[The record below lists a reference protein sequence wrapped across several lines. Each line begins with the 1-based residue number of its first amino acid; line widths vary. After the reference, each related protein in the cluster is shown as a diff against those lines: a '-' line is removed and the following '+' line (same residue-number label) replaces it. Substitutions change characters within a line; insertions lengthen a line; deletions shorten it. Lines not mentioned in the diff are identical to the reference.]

1 MATKKP
7 TDVTGRMREQQLE
20 ENLEAM
26 QERAAE
32 MSMASATAAVR
43 LETEVIDATLP
54 DRQTVI
60 VDEVITV
67 GESNDSVEIRV
78 IETIENMTLGAG
90 NNFSFKPGQ
99 KYEVTRSVAE
109 HLKEKGY
116 LAANIELINEA
127 AGFPSAVSFI
137 KIFWP

>member
-20 ENLEAM
+20 DNLEAL
-26 QERAAE
+26 QERANE
-32 MSMASATAAVR
+32 MSMASATAAVK
-43 LETEVIDATLP
+43 LETEVIDATKP

-67 GESNDSVEIRV
+67 GKEEDSVEIRV
-78 IETIENMTLGAG
+78 IENIENMTLGAG
-90 NNFSFKPGQ
+90 NNYNFKAGQ
-99 KYEVTRSVAE
+99 KYKVTKQVAQ

-116 LAANIELINEA
+116 LAGVI
-127 AGFPSAVSFI
+127 
-137 KIFWP
+137 

>member
-43 LETEVIDATLP
+43 LETEVIDATRP

-90 NNFSFKPGQ
+90 NNYNFKAGQ
-99 KYEVTRSVAE
+99 KYKVTKQVAQ

-116 LAANIELINEA
+116 LAGVI
-127 AGFPSAVSFI
+127 
-137 KIFWP
+137 

>member
-7 TDVTGRMREQQLE
+7 TDVTGRIREQQLE

-32 MSMASATAAVR
+32 MSMASASAAVR
-43 LETEVIDATLP
+43 LETEVIDATKP
-54 DRQTVI
+54 DRQTII

-67 GESNDSVEIRV
+67 GESDDAVEIRV

-90 NNFSFKPGQ
+90 NNYSFKAGQ
-99 KYEVTRSVAE
+99 KYKVTKSVAQ

-116 LAANIELINEA
+116 LAGVI
-127 AGFPSAVSFI
+127 
-137 KIFWP
+137 